1 MSLNLNLR
9 LNVNLNLNLNVSLDL
24 DLDLDPNVNV
34 NLNLDPSLN
43 LNPATLYQG
52 SLRCLSLRSEV
63 HRQNVVVHTARV
75 FRFCCVKKFVKSSVD
90 STQTPRVGL
99 KAQDHKHGEKYTGFH
114 VFRFTP

>member
-9 LNVNLNLNLNVSLDL
+9 LNVNLNLRLNVSL

-34 NLNLDPSLN
+34 NLDPSLD
-43 LNPATLYQG
+43 LNPATLYKG
-52 SLRCLSLRSEV
+52 YLRCLRLRSEV
-63 HRQNVVVHTARV
+63 HRQNVVVYTARV
-75 FRFCCVKKFVKSSVD
+75 FRFRCVKKFVKSSVD